1 MEFSSSSS
9 SDGSSS
15 EESKETD
22 SPQPRINNSLLTA
35 TAKRQSL
42 GSHVVNASAGKRTNV
57 TPKVFGENSN
67 THSDI
72 QTWQT
77 KQKETLVKATQLD
90 DRQTII
96 TRTKDLQLNSDLH
109 TQPIQRQN
117 STNLLLQESE
127 LPRLNNQLGLS
138 LSANEQLVSLAPP
151 AVDLGFGDGLPKS
164 TVVEQTAEFI
174 DSQKVINDLE
184 EHNSKLVEEK
194 TKLSVQLGVQ
204 TKV

>member
-15 EESKETD
+15 DESRETD
-22 SPQPRINNSLLTA
+22 SPQPRLNNSSLTA
-35 TAKRQSL
+35 TAKRRSL
-42 GSHVVNASAGKRTNV
+42 GSHVVNASAGKRTDV
-57 TPKVFGENSN
+57 TPEVFGKNSSI
-67 THSDI
+67 HSDI
-72 QTWQT
+72 QTQEP
-77 KQKETLVKATQLD
+77 KEKETLVKAAQLD
-90 DRQTII
+90 NRQTII
-96 TRTKDLQLNSDLH
+96 TRTKDSQLNGDLH

-151 AVDLGFGDGLPKS
+151 AVDLDFGGGLLKS

-184 EHNSKLVEEK
+184 EHNSKLVAEK
-194 TKLSVQLGVQ
+194 TKLSVQLGIQ